1 MLGSLFKRS
10 FVILVLFTLTFKC
23 RIILSMISKSTF
35 TFQIGLQYNT
45 TYLYSTLLTHSV
57 QKCTRLNGA
66 DAIVLQVSALMFYS
80 DVFELFSNA
89 LLFPTYSDSPSFKLT
104 CTQCMGLLF
113 NSPSTP
119 RHSCLCISIHHRAH
133 VAIPTYEDRSALVNR
148 KPFEIHVFRV
158 ISSHVDCIPFQPRKN

>member
-66 DAIVLQVSALMFYS
+66 DAIVLQVSAILFYN
-80 DVFELFSNA
+80 DVFELCSNA
-89 LLFPTYSDSPSFKLT
+89 LLFPTYSDSPTFKLT
-104 CTQCMGLLF
+104 CTQCMGLTLQQSF
-113 NSPSTP
+113 NPASQLPMYLNTP
-119 RHSCLCISIHHRAH
+119 QSACCY
-133 VAIPTYEDRSALVNR
+133 TYVRGSKRS
-148 KPFEIHVFRV
+148 
-158 ISSHVDCIPFQPRKN
+158 SQP